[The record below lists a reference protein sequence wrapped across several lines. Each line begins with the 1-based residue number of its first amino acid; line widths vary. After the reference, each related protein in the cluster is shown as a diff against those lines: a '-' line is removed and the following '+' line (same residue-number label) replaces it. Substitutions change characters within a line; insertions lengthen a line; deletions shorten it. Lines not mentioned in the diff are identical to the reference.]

1 LKILR
6 VCGIEGKLLGFEVAE
21 TYMPCLQVHEQRRE
35 TLEVRGV
42 RIRDDVEI
50 PGRADDAMRVKR
62 EAADDDVLH
71 SGFVQ
76 RPKQW
81 LRVERLRHALRV
93 RLNASAN
100 RFANS
105 V

>member
-1 LKILR
+1 
-6 VCGIEGKLLGFEVAE
+6 
-21 TYMPCLQVHEQRRE
+21 MPCLQGHEQRSE
-35 TLEVRGV
+35 TLEVRRVG
-42 RIRDDVEI
+42 IRNDVEI
-50 PGRADDAMRVKR
+50 PGRADDAMSVDR
-62 EAADDDVLH
+62 EAANDDVLH
-71 SGFVQ
+71 SGFVERPEQ
-76 RPKQW
+76 R